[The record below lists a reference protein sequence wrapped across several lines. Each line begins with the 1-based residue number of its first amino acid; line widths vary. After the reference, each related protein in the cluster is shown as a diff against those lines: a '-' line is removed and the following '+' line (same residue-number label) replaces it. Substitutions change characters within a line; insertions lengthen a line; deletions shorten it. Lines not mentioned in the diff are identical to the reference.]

1 MVDHRSPALVGGTEA
16 DQRLDPVAPSLRRF
30 VASFD
35 PVLGFLVLENWR
47 RDPGKPATVRALSV
61 MTSEPAR
68 GEAGNPGPSR
78 WSK

>member
-35 PVLGFLVLENWR
+35 PVLGFLVRETGEDILAISN
-47 RDPGKPATVRALSV
+47 TLSRER
-61 MTSEPAR
+61 SAE
-68 GEAGNPGPSR
+68 
-78 WSK
+78 